1 MADGWLKLSFDSPKL
16 DALREQ
22 LAAKATR
29 LHEVLSVKLAAITQM
44 LASKIV
50 SEKLSGQVLHR
61 RTGILAGSVH
71 AEPVS
76 DDGTVIRG
84 SVVSS
89 QGPSF
94 YGKFH
99 EFGVSHAWEIVATK
113 RKALAFQLGVK
124 ENART
129 IFAAHVTHPPLP
141 QRSFMRST
149 LQESEQ
155 EIRETLAQSVADVL
169 LGKK

>member
-1 MADGWLKLSFDSPKL
+1 MADGWLTLSFDSPKL

-61 RTGILAGSVH
+61 RTGILSSSVH
-71 AEPVS
+71 ATPVE
-76 DDGTVIRG
+76 DDGTTLRA

-94 YGKFH
+94 YGNIH
-99 EFGVSHAWEIVATK
+99 EYGTGGRGWEIRATAK
-113 RKALAFQLGVK
+113 QALAFQMSTKV
-124 ENART
+124 
-129 IFAAHVTHPPLP
+129 FAKRVFHPPLP
-141 QRSFMRST
+141 QRAFMAPT
-149 LQESEQ
+149 LEENRQAIIDE
-155 EIRETLAQSVADVL
+155 LAQAVADVL
-169 LGKK
+169 KEK

>member
-29 LHEVLSVKLAAITQM
+29 LHEVLSVKVAAITQM

-61 RTGILAGSVH
+61 RTGVLSASVH
-71 AEPVS
+71 AEPVT
-76 DDGTVIRG
+76 DDGTTIRG

-89 QGPSF
+89 QGAAA
-94 YGKFH
+94 YGKIH
-99 EFGVSHAWEIVATK
+99 EYGTSGRGWEIRATK
-113 RKALAFQLGVK
+113 QALMFEQMGVK
-124 ENART
+124 VFARRVFHPALPARPFMSTTLEENRDA
-129 IFAAHVTHPPLP
+129 IIK
-141 QRSFMRST
+141 
-149 LQESEQ
+149 E
-155 EIRETLAQSVADVL
+155 LADAVAQVL
-169 LGKK
+169 KEK